1 MQMEVVAN
9 HPMQH
14 GGATPSSRARA
25 RRGGASPILA
35 FGRCTDPSA
44 FLTQRDEELRSES
57 ILYCYVGGDW
67 LVKYRATSSAGFETA
82 AIIDEF
88 IRLGPWPGRRPA
100 EIALR

>member
-1 MQMEVVAN
+1 M
-9 HPMQH
+9 HRIR
-14 GGATPSSRARA
+14 SS
-25 RRGGASPILA
+25 
-35 FGRCTDPSA
+35 

-67 LVKYRATSSAGFETA
+67 LVKYRASSNAGFEVG

-88 IRLGPWPGRRPA
+88 IRLGPWPGRRPG